1 MLTKQEIIKKQ
12 QRSENKKVSTQP
24 TTTIYKKSTPY
35 GNITLSSKTDGAN
48 STQYKIN
55 LSKDQSGKD
64 NSGSKGSRIKE
75 SIQKINNYRRINQK
89 EKEQNES
96 EKATNSKEIDHKKW
110 GIRKRQADSTPS
122 IPPKESNKII
132 MISNQPKYQ
141 SKTSQMQPNK
151 YTSNSNSKTNINI
164 SGSSQSNYVITDGN
178 TNMHQS
184 NYTLKTEPSIK
195 INSTKKTLV
204 NKKQLTSPVLRSN
217 DPSKKS
223 TSLPSNHMRNN
234 TVSHSIVDIKKSPK
248 KPYVLHERKCDV
260 IRHEVK
266 YKIKYNN
273 SNLKG
278 EDKPVINSDN
288 HTIFV
293 TKNVTKELKTIADVP
308 NAPGNKYHRYNYN
321 YNPNISNTV
330 THSIDATR
338 KKPKKEIVIVPR
350 KNEIIKSTKPHRKIN
365 NIESNHEVYK
375 APSTQN
381 LKVKTK
387 YNVNVSKDNKNKNE
401 PRNKNVFKYEPKNI
415 KNDISY
421 PKNKY
426 KIEPKKVEN
435 NVYQPKIIKYNQEPI
450 NKKTIIEPKNKY
462 TSLEPKNKY
471 TAVEPKNTYNTIA
484 PKNKSTTVETKTN
497 VT

>member
-35 GNITLSSKTDGAN
+35 GDITLSSKTDGTN
-48 STQYKIN
+48 STQYKIS
-55 LSKDQSGKD
+55 LSKDQLGKD

-122 IPPKESNKII
+122 IPPKEGNKII
-132 MISNQPKYQ
+132 MISNQPKYL

-151 YTSNSNSKTNINI
+151 YTSNSNSKANINI
-164 SGSSQSNYVITDGN
+164 SGSSQSNYVITNGN
-178 TNMHQS
+178 TNKYQS
-184 NYTLKTEPSIK
+184 NYTMKTEPPIK
-195 INSTKKTLV
+195 ITSTKKTLV

-217 DPSKKS
+217 VPSKQS
-223 TSLPSNHMRNN
+223 TSLPNNHMRNN
-234 TVSHSIVDIKKSPK
+234 TVSHSIVEIKKSPK

-273 SNLKG
+273 
-278 EDKPVINSDN
+278 

-293 TKNVTKELKTIADVP
+293 TKNITKELKTIADVP
-308 NAPGNKYHRYNYN
+308 NTSGNKYHRYNYN

-350 KNEIIKSTKPHRKIN
+350 KNEIIKSTKPHRNIN
-365 NIESNHEVYK
+365 NIESNHEVYQS
-375 APSTQN
+375 PSTQN

-387 YNVNVSKDNKNKNE
+387 YNVNNSKDNKNKNE
-401 PRNKNVFKYEPKNI
+401 
-415 KNDISY
+415 
-421 PKNKY
+421 
-426 KIEPKKVEN
+426 KK
-435 NVYQPKIIKYNQEPI
+435 
-450 NKKTIIEPKNKY
+450 
-462 TSLEPKNKY
+462 
-471 TAVEPKNTYNTIA
+471 
-484 PKNKSTTVETKTN
+484 
-497 VT
+497 